1 MFAELDSQGQEPS
14 SYADLLQKVKEITA
28 LGKPMALPY
37 LQLLNN
43 APLKTLTSMVS
54 DVPSASRPALTTLV
68 YSSLRPG
75 ATCRK
80 RSS

>member
-1 MFAELDSQGQEPS
+1 MTLQGQEPS

-43 APLKTLTSMVS
+43 APLKTLASMVS
-54 DVPSASRPALTTLV
+54 ICVLALGLAYAFVGPAGNLE
-68 YSSLRPG
+68 
-75 ATCRK
+75 
-80 RSS
+80 RSTESVRVDGT